1 MKFTTLRNLLLIVC
15 LAVAPCSFGGIYS
28 TDPSGFAATARAKI
42 RKGMS
47 KERVRAILGKP
58 IAVTDAGSGE
68 VWHYSKLHAGRV
80 MIPFFIGGGGG
91 EESSV
96 TVTFNRRGVVS
107 SVRASAVRTGGA
119 VGR

>member
-1 MKFTTLRNLLLIVC
+1 MKLTTLRNLLLIAC

-28 TDPSGFAATARAKI
+28 TDPSGFAAMARTKI
-42 RKGMS
+42 HKGMS
-47 KERVRAILGKP
+47 KERVRAILGGP
-58 IAVTDAGSGE
+58 IAVADDGSGE
-68 VWHYSKLHAGRV
+68 VWHYSKMHAGRA
-80 MIPFFIGGGGG
+80 MIPFFVGVGGG

-107 SVRASAVRTGGA
+107 SVRASSVKTGGA